1 VNYNLAV
8 VGGGNAFAQSDFW
21 LRINGSSTPRYLQ
34 LNSSSMR
41 RGSVSDFIV
50 INNIGDNITWFS
62 NSALIIL
69 GTGTTA
75 SKITIMRIS

>member
-1 VNYNLAV
+1 
-8 VGGGNAFAQSDFW
+8 
-21 LRINGSSTPRYLQ
+21 
-34 LNSSSMR
+34 MR

-50 INNIGDNITWFS
+50 ISNVGDFITWWS

-69 GTGTTA
+69 GTGSTA